1 MSTLLASLPVKAYY
15 DRRAPEYDEWYAGT
29 GPFAA
34 RERPAWNEE
43 LTALLEALAG
53 LAPARTLDVGCGTG
67 YLTRHLRGFRV
78 GCDQSAAMLA
88 RARAQA
94 PGVPLV
100 RGDAL
105 ALPFADGTF
114 ERVFAGQLYGHLLP
128 DERRA
133 FLAEA
138 HAVGGELVVV
148 DAGPQGG
155 LARDEWQERVL
166 RDGSSHRVYK
176 RSFTGSSLAAEL
188 GGGRVLHE
196 GGWFVAVSSPSE
208 KIRRS
213 AAPQE
218 GFGD

>member
-1 MSTLLASLPVKAYY
+1 VKAYY

-29 GPFAA
+29 GLFAA
-34 RERPAWNEE
+34 RDRPGWTEE
-43 LTALLEALAG
+43 LGALLEALAG

-67 YLTRHLRGFRV
+67 YLTRHLRGVRV

-88 RARAQA
+88 QARAQA

-114 ERVFAGQLYGHLLP
+114 DRVFVGHLYGHLLH

-133 FLAEA
+133 FLTEA
-138 HAVGGELVVV
+138 RAVGGELVVV
-148 DAGPQGG
+148 DAGPRGG
-155 LARDEWQERVL
+155 SVRDEWQERVL
-166 RDGSSHRVYK
+166 RDGSRHRVYK
-176 RSFTGSSLAAEL
+176 RFFTGSSLVAEL
-188 GGGRVLHE
+188 GGGRVLLE

-208 KIRRS
+208 GVRRS